1 MTYDKNNG
9 IKRPVYDATKYRNK
23 STDNDLRW
31 KIAQL
36 EIVID
41 ELLDVIRPFAEA
53 KPMDSDAG
61 ANPHFAKA
69 REVYSKR
76 RVANR

>member
-1 MTYDKNNG
+1 MTYDKKHV

-23 STDNDLRW
+23 PADNDLRW

-36 EIVID
+36 ELVID

-53 KPMDSDAG
+53 EIESET
-61 ANPHFAKA
+61 NPYFAKA
-69 REVYSKR
+69 REVYQRR
-76 RVANR
+76 RVSTK

>member
-1 MTYDKNNG
+1 MTYDKYSG

-23 STDNDLRW
+23 SADNDLRW

-36 EIVID
+36 ELVID

-53 KPMDSDAG
+53 EVESET
-61 ANPHFAKA
+61 NPYFAKA
-69 REVYSKR
+69 REVYAKR

>member
-1 MTYDKNNG
+1 MTYDKNHG

-23 STDNDLRW
+23 SADNDLRW

-36 EIVID
+36 ELVID

-53 KPMDSDAG
+53 EVESET
-61 ANPHFAKA
+61 NPYFAKA
-69 REVYSKR
+69 REVYGKR